1 MIAPRFRKAL
11 RDVGGRPGRSLLAM
25 AAMAAGVFEIG
36 TMLYPT
42 ALLAPELRSFYGRT
56 HPASAVLTTTGPLT
70 DALVDSVRRVP
81 GVGDAEARPVIAARV
96 RARDDREWTPA
107 AISVVRDPVNPRL
120 DTFTPDRGAPVP
132 GPGDV
137 LLERTALRVAG
148 AAIGDTLT
156 FRLPDGTE
164 RRVRIAGTVH
174 APGLPPAWMEHMVP
188 GFTGWDSALR
198 DGSESAQLRIAVA
211 DHALD
216 EGHIHEVA
224 DSVRALLERS
234 GRAVARVTVPP
245 PGRHPHAD
253 QMEAFLYLL
262 LAFGLLSFG
271 LSTVLVAGMVRALMA
286 EEVREVGVMHALGA
300 TSRQIA
306 GVYLA
311 EVAILAAGALAIG
324 VPAGLAAGGAYARFS
339 AGILNADLTTRPFPW
354 AMLAAEIAAGL
365 AIPLLVAMGPV
376 RRAARVGVRA
386 ALSDDAAPSSAPAAL
401 RAGRLVARLPR
412 PLGLPLRAILDRPGR
427 LVVPVLMLGLGG
439 ATLMAAL
446 DVAAAWRGAVERDF
460 AGRRFDL
467 LVGFADPQ
475 PVDAVRRLLATLP
488 GVTRV
493 ECWASASG
501 WIVGPN
507 GVPGGAV
514 TVAGPEAGSA
524 LLSPRLLAGR
534 WLAAGDSNAAVVNQ
548 AVVRLDPRIAVGRD
562 VTVRLGERTASF
574 RVVGVSAELLPM
586 PLVYAPR
593 PAVLAATRRPG
604 DLTRSAH
611 VVLAR
616 HGKDAELAAARE
628 IEAASAGAG
637 MEVSGLQRMADAKEG
652 LLDHL
657 VIIFSVLTLS
667 AAVVVFVAGLALA
680 STLGLRVVQRT
691 REIGILGAIGATPRA
706 IAGQVGLEAAAIGI
720 VGWLAGLLLSV
731 PLSALLEAA
740 TGNIFFRAPLPFTV
754 APGAAVAWLGVV
766 LGLVAAGAF
775 LPMRRAARLTL
786 REALAHA

>member
-42 ALLAPELRSFYGRT
+42 AVLAPELRGFYGRT
-56 HPASAVLTTTGPLT
+56 HPAAAVLTVAGPLT

-81 GVGDAEARPVIAARV
+81 GVGDAEARPVIGARV

-107 AISVVRDPVNPRL
+107 AISVVRDVAHPRL
-120 DTFTPDRGAPVP
+120 DVFTPDRGAAVP

-148 AAIGDTLT
+148 AAIGDSLT
-156 FRLPDGTE
+156 FRLPDGRE
-164 RRVRIAGTVH
+164 RRLRIAGTVH

-188 GFTGWDSALR
+188 GFVGWDSELR
-198 DGSESAQLRIAVA
+198 DDGDAAQVRIAVRE
-211 DHALD
+211 HALE

-224 DSVRALLERS
+224 DSVRAMLDRA
-234 GRAVARVTVPP
+234 GHAVARVTVPA

-286 EEVREVGVMHALGA
+286 EEVRQVGVMHALGA
-300 TSRQIA
+300 TGRQIA

-311 EVAILAAGALAIG
+311 EVALLAAGALAIG
-324 VPAGLAAGGAYARFS
+324 VPAGLAAGGAYASFS
-339 AGILNADLTTRPFPW
+339 AGILNADLGSRPFPW
-354 AMLAAEIAAGL
+354 AMLAAEIVAGL
-365 AIPLLVAMGPV
+365 AIPLLVALAPV
-376 RRAARVGVRA
+376 RRAARLGVRA
-386 ALSDDAAPSSAPAAL
+386 ALSDDAAPSASPSAI

-427 LVVPVLMLGLGG
+427 LAAPVLMLGLGG

-446 DVAAAWRGAVERDF
+446 NVAAGWRDAVERDF
-460 AGRRFDL
+460 EGRRFDL
-467 LVGFADPQ
+467 LVSFADAQ
-475 PVDAVRRLLATLP
+475 PVDAVRDLLAKLP
-488 GVTRV
+488 GITRV
-493 ECWASASG
+493 ECWAGASA
-501 WIVGPN
+501 WIVGAD
-507 GVPGGAV
+507 GIPGGAA
-514 TVAGPEAGSA
+514 TLAGPEADSP
-524 LLSPRLLAGR
+524 LLAPRLLAGR

-548 AVVRLDPRIAVGRD
+548 AAVRLDPRLAPGRSVTLRVGDR
-562 VTVRLGERTASF
+562 TVAL
-574 RVVGVSAELLPM
+574 RVVGVSGEMLPT

-593 PAVLAATRRPG
+593 PAVLAASRRPG

-616 HGKDAELAAARE
+616 HGKEAELAAARE
-628 IEAASAGAG
+628 IEAACAAAAL
-637 MEVSGLQRMADAKEG
+637 EVAGLQRMADAKEG

-657 VIIFSVLTLS
+657 VIIFSALTLS
-667 AAVVVFVAGLALA
+667 AVVVVFVAGLALA

-706 IAGQVGLEAAAIGI
+706 VAGQVGLEALG
-720 VGWLAGLLLSV
+720 VGLAGWIAGLVLSL
-731 PLSALLEAA
+731 PLTALLETA
-740 TGNIFFRAPLPFTV
+740 TGNIFFRAPLPFTL
-754 APGAAVAWLGVV
+754 APGAAAAWLGVV
-766 LGLVAAGAF
+766 LLLVALGAF
-775 LPMRRAARLTL
+775 LPMRRAARLPL

>member
-56 HPASAVLTTTGPLT
+56 HPASAVITTSGPLT

-81 GVGDAEARPVIAARV
+81 GVGEAEARPVIGARV

-107 AISVVRDPVNPRL
+107 AISVVRDPARPRL
-120 DTFTPDRGAPVP
+120 DLFTPDRGAAVP

-156 FRLPDGTE
+156 FRLPDGAE
-164 RRVRIAGTVH
+164 RRLRIAGTVH

-188 GFTGWDSALR
+188 GFAGWDSELR
-198 DGSESAQLRIAVA
+198 DASESAQLRIAVR

-234 GRAVARVTVPP
+234 GRTVARVTVPA

-300 TSRQIA
+300 TSGQIA

-311 EVAILAAGALAIG
+311 EVGLLAAGALVIG
-324 VPAGLAAGGAYARFS
+324 IPAGLAAGGAYARFS
-339 AGILNADLTTRPFPW
+339 AGILNADLTARPFPW
-354 AMLAAEIAAGL
+354 AMLAAEILAGL
-365 AIPLLVAMGPV
+365 AIPLLVALGPV
-376 RRAARVGVRA
+376 RRAARLGVRA
-386 ALSDDAAPSSAPAAL
+386 ALSDDAAPSSSTGAL

-427 LVVPVLMLGLGG
+427 LAVPVLMLGLGG

-446 DVAAAWRGAVERDF
+446 DVADAWRGAVERDF

-467 LVGFADPQ
+467 IVSFADPQ
-475 PVDAVRRLLATLP
+475 PVDAVRGVLAKLP
-488 GVTRV
+488 GVARV
-493 ECWASASG
+493 ECWAGAAG
-501 WIVGPN
+501 WIVAN

-514 TVAGPEAGSA
+514 TVAGLEAGSP
-524 LLSPRLLAGR
+524 LLAPRLLAGR

-548 AVVRLDPRIAVGRD
+548 AVVRLDPRIAPGRD
-562 VTVRLGERTASF
+562 VTVRVGERNASF
-574 RVVGVSAELLPM
+574 RVVGVSGELLPM

-593 PAVLAATRRPG
+593 PAVVAASQRPG

-628 IEAASAGAG
+628 IEAACTAAGI
-637 MEVSGLQRMADAKEG
+637 EVGSLQRMADAKEG

-657 VIIFSVLTLS
+657 VIIFSVLTLA

-706 IAGQVGLEAAAIGI
+706 IAGQVGLEAAAIGLA
-720 VGWLAGLLLSV
+720 GWLAGVLLSLPV
-731 PLSALLEAA
+731 SALLEAA
-740 TGNIFFRAPLPFTV
+740 TGNIFFRAPLPFSI

-775 LPMRRAARLTL
+775 LPMRRAARLPL